1 MVATLV
7 CIPKSI
13 PVLNRTETLDVCKAE
28 VGVMNENELSALRH
42 AANGMLL
49 FHNGL
54 WGARAGYWWAGPDG
68 SSAGKVPPWESEVLD
83 LLERRRLVSICPV
96 TGALNIPVV
105 PTEAGLRILST
116 VDSAAAA

>member
-7 CIPKSI
+7 CITEST
-13 PVLNRTETLDVCKAE
+13 PVVNRTETLYVCKAE

-42 AANGMLL
+42 AADGMLL

-83 LLERRRLVSICPV
+83 LLERRRLVCIRPV
-96 TGALNIPVV
+96 TGALNSPVV
-105 PTEAGLRILST
+105 PTERGLRVLST
-116 VDSAAAA
+116 MDTVAA

>member
-7 CIPKSI
+7 CTTKST
-13 PVLNRTETLDVCKAE
+13 PDLNRTETLYVCKAE

-42 AANGMLL
+42 AAEGMLL

-68 SSAGKVPPWESEVLD
+68 SSAGKVPPWESEALD
-83 LLERRRLVSICPV
+83 LLECRRLVSIRPV
-96 TGALNIPVV
+96 TGALNSPVV
-105 PTEAGLRILST
+105 PTEAGMRVLST
-116 VDSAAAA
+116 LNVAA